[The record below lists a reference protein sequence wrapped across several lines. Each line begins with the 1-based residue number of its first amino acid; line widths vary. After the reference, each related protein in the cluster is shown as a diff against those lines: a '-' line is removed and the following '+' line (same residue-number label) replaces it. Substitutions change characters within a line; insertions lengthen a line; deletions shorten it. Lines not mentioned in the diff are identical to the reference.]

1 MTGNGTRPPQKP
13 PQKPWM
19 LGRLP
24 TFPPVSAR
32 LLYLVGQDDADLR
45 EVAEVMQSDPAF
57 SAEVL
62 RIANSPLIGGRY
74 QVGSV
79 LRAISMI
86 GVDRLCNLVWT
97 SFLSGFVSLVPPIE
111 SLRRCWVHS
120 LAVALISE
128 RLAPGFNVVRSL
140 AYTLGL
146 LHDIGRFALI
156 AAHPKE
162 YAKMLEVASEYT
174 INILSFERELFEVNH
189 CQAGCWLVEK
199 WAFPPD
205 FRIVTRDHHNKPERD
220 DSRVLCLVR
229 QARTI
234 SDQLGLG
241 DGGDGSPM
249 DVRGLSAEAREMLT
263 PAALEDIR
271 THANLLEVGLWRHNS
286 ALRAQTPA
294 VALAETN

>member
-1 MTGNGTRPPQKP
+1 
-13 PQKPWM
+13 
-19 LGRLP
+19 
-24 TFPPVSAR
+24 
-32 LLYLVGQDDADLR
+32 
-45 EVAEVMQSDPAF
+45 MQADPAF

-97 SFLSGFVSLVPPIE
+97 SFLSGYVSLVPPLDI
-111 SLRRCWVHS
+111 LRRCWVHS
-120 LAVALISE
+120 LAVAMISE
-128 RLAPGFNVVRSL
+128 RLSRSFGVARSF

-146 LHDIGRFALI
+146 LHDIGRLALI

-162 YAKMLEVASEYT
+162 YAKMLEVASQYS
-174 INILSFERELFEVNH
+174 INIPRFEREMFEIDH
-189 CQAGCWLVEK
+189 CQAGCWLAEE

-205 FRIVTRDHHNKPERD
+205 FRIVTRDHHNVQGPD

-229 QARTI
+229 QACAI

-241 DGGDGSPM
+241 SAGSGATGV
-249 DVRGLSAEAREMLT
+249 DFVLDSRGLSANVRELLT

-271 THANLLEVGLWRHNS
+271 THANLLEVGLRRYNS
-286 ALRAQTPA
+286 VLHAQTP
-294 VALAETN
+294 VAAFVRV